1 MIILQ
6 QLQQPTKNV
15 PSVQLDIGVLLATFP
30 VLATVTVSAILH
42 LVLVLVT
49 LIQKEDSGAL
59 HPFALNVLMDI

>member
-1 MIILQ
+1 M
-6 QLQQPTKNV
+6 
-15 PSVQLDIGVLLATFP
+15 QLDIGVLLATFP
-30 VLATVTVSAILH
+30 VLATVTVSVIHH